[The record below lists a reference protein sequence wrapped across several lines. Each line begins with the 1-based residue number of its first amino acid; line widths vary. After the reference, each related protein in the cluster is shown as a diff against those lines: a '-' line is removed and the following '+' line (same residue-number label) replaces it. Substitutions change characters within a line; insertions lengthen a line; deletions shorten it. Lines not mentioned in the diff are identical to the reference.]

1 MPSSDGSGLPAAE
14 APSLLP
20 GQVTRLLQELFLAPD
35 GELPPASQVGDR
47 LGRFLLVREIGRGG
61 FGLVFEAEDTNL
73 RRRVA
78 IKVLRPE
85 RGRTPT
91 TLEWIQREGEA
102 AARVHHPAV
111 VTLHDVG
118 QWEGGTYLVY
128 ELLQG
133 ETLSERLEKGP
144 LTRAEARRVLRS
156 VAVGLAEIHAAG
168 VVHRD
173 LKPDNVFIEAT
184 GNVKILDLGLAQVAG
199 AVGIVAGSPPYVAPE
214 QWRGDATDSRA
225 DVYAWGVL
233 ASRLLGRKTTEPPPE
248 IQGPAGTF
256 RALVDSARSPRPDQ
270 RPADGAALVA
280 SMDRLDRRRRRGA
293 FLAIAASGAVF
304 GTLLYG
310 LGRMLTPPSGTPSGP
325 FRVAVADAENGSG
338 RPTLD
343 GIGDLVARE
352 LQSSPH
358 FQVLDRT
365 RLEGVLRASGRT
377 APERLDR
384 GIAGFAT
391 RQAGGAAL
399 LVPVVGVDGDGLSIA
414 IDALEPENGR
424 RLFSVAE
431 RAPSEDEVVPAV
443 ERLVARARAQL
454 RDREP
459 EVRGADREVSRAV
472 SSSLQAH
479 QHYLAGV
486 RCMDHP
492 SGAGGS
498 SFENCDSHFLQAL
511 VIDPEFPLAHFELAR
526 IRWWANY
533 PPDELRQSL
542 EMPLRRLDRLSA
554 RERSMVLAWDASLS
568 ATPGKAVEILQD
580 AVRDFPEDTRV
591 LYALAEALFRQG
603 RRPEAIPHLERAV
616 QLDPGFELANDA
628 LVWSLGVLD
637 RREDLHRAADR
648 LARTPPSTGTLISE
662 AKARGF
668 AGDPEGALEVLRH
681 AAPGGTGLARD
692 DLEDA
697 LVATGRWAEVE
708 AMLQEDAL
716 RQPGRADSRLV
727 RYLLL
732 RGRVREATSVLAR
745 LPPPPDARLRFYADA
760 RRLNQFLVPQRDLA
774 GIDAILDRTVA
785 WSPEN
790 AVSLAPA
797 VAYAG
802 RIDRA
807 FELVARDNADPG
819 ARKLVLAIASWRRE
833 GPADALPT
841 LRKVAS
847 GDPLPAEDGPPEAPS
862 WYAAE
867 CAFEASPDET
877 ALEALHRFQRFYYPL
892 GQWRTWAYPRSL
904 LLEARVLDQ
913 LGRQGEARAA
923 LARLEDLLSKAD
935 PDFPLLAEARALRRK
950 LGPGPSVASTAPDPG
965 SRPPARR

>member
-1 MPSSDGSGLPAAE
+1 LSSSDGSGPPAAE

-20 GQVTRLLQELFLAPD
+20 GQITRLLQELFVAPD
-35 GELPPASQVGDR
+35 TDLPPASQVGDR

-61 FGLVFEAEDTNL
+61 FGLVFEAEDTHL

-85 RGRTPT
+85 RGGTPR

-102 AARVHHPAV
+102 AAKVHHPTV

-128 ELLQG
+128 ELLHG
-133 ETLSERLEKGP
+133 ETLADRLEREP
-144 LTRAEARRVLRS
+144 LTRSESRRVLRS
-156 VAVGLAEIHAAG
+156 VAVGLAQMHAAG

-173 LKPDNVFIEAT
+173 LKPDNVFIESD

-233 ASRLLGRKTTEPPPE
+233 ACRLLGNKAPE
-248 IQGPAGTF
+248 TPSKVASRAGTF
-256 RALVDSARSPRPDQ
+256 RALVDAARSPLPDQ
-270 RPADGAALVA
+270 RPADGSALVA
-280 SMDRLDRRRRRGA
+280 AMDRLDRRRRRGA

-310 LGRMLTPPSGTPSGP
+310 LGRMLSPPPAPPSGP

-352 LQSSPH
+352 LQASPH
-358 FQVLDRT
+358 FQVLDRA
-365 RLEGVLRASGRT
+365 RLEGVLRASGRI

-384 GIAGFAT
+384 GIAGFAA
-391 RQAGGAAL
+391 RQAGGAVL
-399 LVPVVGVDGDGLSIA
+399 LVPVVGVDGDRLSIA

-443 ERLVARARAQL
+443 ERLVARARVQL

-459 EVRGADREVSRAV
+459 EVRGADREVTRAV

-479 QHYLAGV
+479 QLYLAGV

-554 RERSMVLAWDASLS
+554 RERSMVLAWEASLS

-580 AVRDFPEDTRV
+580 AARDFPEDTRI

-603 RRPEAIPHLERAV
+603 RRADAVPHLERAI

-628 LVWSLGVLD
+628 LVWSLGILD
-637 RREDLHRAADR
+637 RREDLLRAADR
-648 LARTPPSTGTLISE
+648 LARTAPSTGTLISE

-668 AGDPEGALEVLRH
+668 TGDAEGAVDVLRR

-692 DLEDA
+692 DLVDA
-697 LVATGRWAEVE
+697 LVATGRWAEAE
-708 AMLQEDAL
+708 EMLQADA
-716 RQPGRADSRLV
+716 QHDPARAASRLV

-732 RGRVREATSVLAR
+732 RGRVRDAKAFLAR
-745 LPPPPDARLRFYADA
+745 LPPPPDKRLRFYSDA
-760 RRLNQFLVPQRDLA
+760 RHLNQFLAPRRDLA
-774 GIDAILDRTVA
+774 GMQEIMDRTVT
-785 WSPEN
+785 WSPAN
-790 AVSLAPA
+790 ALSLAPA
-797 VAYAG
+797 LAYAG
-802 RIDRA
+802 DAARA
-807 FELVARDNADPG
+807 RELAEKHFAGAGTRRLVEALDTWRRQGATAALPALREVARG
-819 ARKLVLAIASWRRE
+819 Y
-833 GPADALPT
+833 
-841 LRKVAS
+841 
-847 GDPLPAEDGPPEAPS
+847 PLSAEEGPPEAPS

-904 LLEARVLDQ
+904 LLEARVLDR
-913 LGRQGEARAA
+913 LGRQDEARAA
-923 LARLEDLLSKAD
+923 IARLGDLLSRAD
-935 PDFPLLAEARALRRK
+935 PDFPLLAEARTLRRK

-965 SRPPARR
+965 SRLPARR

>member
-20 GQVTRLLQELFLAPD
+20 GQVTRLLQELFVAPD

-365 RLEGVLRASGRT
+365 RLEGVLRASGRA

-399 LVPVVGVDGDGLSIA
+399 LVPVVSVDGGDFSIA

-459 EVRGADREVSRAV
+459 EVRGADREVTRAV

-479 QHYLAGV
+479 QHYVAGV

-492 SGAGGS
+492 SGSGGA
-498 SFENCDSHFLQAL
+498 SFENCDAHFSQAL
-511 VIDPEFPLAHFELAR
+511 AIDPEFPLAHFELAR

-533 PPDELRQSL
+533 DPDELRKSL
-542 EMPLRRLDRLSA
+542 EMPLKRLDRLSA

-568 ATPGKAVEILQD
+568 PTPGKAVEILQ
-580 AVRDFPEDTRV
+580 ASARDFPEDARI

-603 RRPEAIPHLERAV
+603 RRAEAVPHLERAV

-628 LVWSLGVLD
+628 LVWSLGILD
-637 RREDLHRAADR
+637 RGEDLLRAADR
-648 LARTPPSTGTLISE
+648 LARTAPSTGTLISE

-668 AGDPEGALEVLRH
+668 TGDAEGALDVLRR

-692 DLEDA
+692 DLVDA
-697 LVATGRWAEVE
+697 LVATGRWAKAEG
-708 AMLQEDAL
+708 MLQEDAQ
-716 RQPGRADSRLV
+716 RDPARAASRLV

-732 RGRVREATSVLAR
+732 RGRVRDAKAFLAR
-745 LPPPPDARLRFYADA
+745 LPPPPDRRLRFYSDA
-760 RRLNQFLVPQRDLA
+760 RHLNQFLAPRRDLP
-774 GIDAILDRTVA
+774 GMQEIMDRTVA
-785 WSPEN
+785 WSP
-790 AVSLAPA
+790 ASALSLAPA
-797 VAYAG
+797 LAYAG
-802 RIDRA
+802 DAARA
-807 FELVARDNADPG
+807 RDLGEKHFAGGGTRRLIEALDTWRRQGAAAAFPSLRDVAR
-819 ARKLVLAIASWRRE
+819 
-833 GPADALPT
+833 
-841 LRKVAS
+841 
-847 GDPLPAEDGPPEAPS
+847 GDPLSAEEGPPEAPS

-904 LLEARVLDQ
+904 LLEARVLDR
-913 LGRQGEARAA
+913 LGRPDEARAA
-923 LARLEDLLSKAD
+923 LARLEDLLSQAD
-935 PDFPLLAEARALRRK
+935 PDFPLLAEARSLRRK
-950 LGPGPSVASTAPDPG
+950 LGPAPSVASTAPDPG
-965 SRPPARR
+965 SRLPARR

>member
-1 MPSSDGSGLPAAE
+1 
-14 APSLLP
+14 
-20 GQVTRLLQELFLAPD
+20 
-35 GELPPASQVGDR
+35 
-47 LGRFLLVREIGRGG
+47 
-61 FGLVFEAEDTNL
+61 
-73 RRRVA
+73 
-78 IKVLRPE
+78 
-85 RGRTPT
+85 
-91 TLEWIQREGEA
+91 
-102 AARVHHPAV
+102 
-111 VTLHDVG
+111 
-118 QWEGGTYLVY
+118 
-128 ELLQG
+128 
-133 ETLSERLEKGP
+133 
-144 LTRAEARRVLRS
+144 
-156 VAVGLAEIHAAG
+156 
-168 VVHRD
+168 
-173 LKPDNVFIEAT
+173 
-184 GNVKILDLGLAQVAG
+184 
-199 AVGIVAGSPPYVAPE
+199 
-214 QWRGDATDSRA
+214 
-225 DVYAWGVL
+225 
-233 ASRLLGRKTTEPPPE
+233 
-248 IQGPAGTF
+248 
-256 RALVDSARSPRPDQ
+256 
-270 RPADGAALVA
+270 
-280 SMDRLDRRRRRGA
+280 
-293 FLAIAASGAVF
+293 
-304 GTLLYG
+304 
-310 LGRMLTPPSGTPSGP
+310 MLTPPSGTPSGP

-472 SSSLQAH
+472 SSILQAH

-904 LLEARVLDQ
+904 LLEARVLDR